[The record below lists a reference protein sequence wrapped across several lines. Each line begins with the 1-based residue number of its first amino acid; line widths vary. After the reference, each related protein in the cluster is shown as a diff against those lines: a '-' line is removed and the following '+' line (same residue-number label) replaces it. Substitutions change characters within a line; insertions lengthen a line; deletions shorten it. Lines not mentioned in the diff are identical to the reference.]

1 MNNKIKGNKGRPIGF
16 RLSEASKR
24 AISESKKGQ
33 RHKESTKDKIAR
45 SLKSYFRK
53 KYPLSRE
60 LFRTYNN
67 IDDLDATEW
76 IQDVRDDLDDIH
88 DVLTQKMIFSRLRI
102 EISYGD
108 NVEELLSHSITP
120 ELLLMIK
127 ERLENG
133 EEED

>member
-1 MNNKIKGNKGRPIGF
+1 MNKKIKGSKGRPIGF

-45 SLKSYFRK
+45 SLKTYFRK
-53 KYPLSRE
+53 KYPLSKE

-67 IDDLDATEW
+67 MEDLDATEW
-76 IQDVRDDLDDIH
+76 IQDVREDIDDIH
-88 DVLTQKMIFSRLRI
+88 DVLTQRMIFSRLRI
-102 EISYGD
+102 EISCGD
-108 NVEELLSHSITP
+108 NIEELLSHSITP

-127 ERLENG
+127 EKLENG
-133 EEED
+133 EEE